1 MSTIKNQTMACAFW
15 AIGVLILGSARRAN
29 ADDGFLPPNSTA
41 CTDQV
46 RSNHGAFIYGRF
58 LSERPPSRALFMS
71 DTPDG
76 EPIEILPGDQ
86 PPEGI
91 FFFRACLTASA
102 EAAVGYRLFVLPQAS
117 ATDYTLD
124 IGRHT
129 AALAPGGKAC
139 GSFGVNQ
146 EQRVGDAS
154 VPVLWTVTTFDG
166 DLNFLEE
173 TSSFTGDSVNDVI
186 TLTGEAFYFEIC
198 ATNTSDETATLSFD
212 VLHP

>member
-1 MSTIKNQTMACAFW
+1 MLTIKHQMLACAFS
-15 AIGVLILGSARRAN
+15 AIGLLILGSALRVY
-29 ADDGFLPPNSTA
+29 ADDGLLPPSSTA

-46 RSNHGAFIYGRF
+46 RSNHGAIIYGRF
-58 LSERPPSRALFMS
+58 LSEQPPSRALFIS

-76 EPIEILPGDQ
+76 EPIEILPEDP

-91 FFFRACLTASA
+91 FFFRACMTSSA
-102 EAAVGYRLFVLPQAS
+102 EAAVGYTLFVLPQAS

-124 IGRHT
+124 IGQHT

-146 EQRVGDAS
+146 EQRVGNAS
-154 VPVLWTVTTFDG
+154 VAVLWTVSTFDG

-186 TLTGEAFYFEIC
+186 TLTGEALYFEIC
-198 ATNTSDETATLSFD
+198 ATNTSEETATLTFD
-212 VLHP
+212 VFHP